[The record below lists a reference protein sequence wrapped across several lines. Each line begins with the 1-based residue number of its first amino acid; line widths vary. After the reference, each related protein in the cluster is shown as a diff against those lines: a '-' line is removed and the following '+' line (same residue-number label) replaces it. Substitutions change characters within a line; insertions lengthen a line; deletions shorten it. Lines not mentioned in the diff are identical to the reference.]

1 MDGLTWSQ
9 IAGCVCFG
17 TVIGWVLRY
26 VLVFSKEVTIASMS
40 SIVSAVGG
48 GAITA
53 LFDAKGEMFSF
64 YSIGLALGYFTH
76 VLLLDVDASGKIV
89 YRWGN
94 TSAATTTTTTPKA

>member
-1 MDGLTWSQ
+1 MNALTWSQ
-9 IAGCVCFG
+9 IIGCICFG

-26 VLVFSKEVTIASMS
+26 VLLFSKEITIASMS

-53 LFDAKGEMFSF
+53 LFDSKGEMFSY

-76 VLLLDVDASGKIV
+76 VLLLDVDASGKIM
-89 YRWGN
+89 YRWGSGN
-94 TSAATTTTTTPKA
+94 AGDAKATPKA